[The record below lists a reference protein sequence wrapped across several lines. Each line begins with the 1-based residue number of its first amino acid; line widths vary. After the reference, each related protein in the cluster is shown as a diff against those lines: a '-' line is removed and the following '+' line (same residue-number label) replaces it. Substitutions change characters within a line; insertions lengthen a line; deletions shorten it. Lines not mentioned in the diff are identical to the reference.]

1 VRSTHIGHPQADLPQ
16 YFPAISTAEGARP
29 YSIAEFAT
37 ETASPSQAY
46 STSSEQDLELRQ
58 ARQRHHQTD
67 VSGMGRWDRATDTD
81 TEEEVPRNG
90 HVKLGVSSEHEYG
103 TIPGQQ
109 AGTDSF
115 DGNTEYRR

>member
-1 VRSTHIGHPQADLPQ
+1 MAYRQ
-16 YFPAISTAEGARP
+16 YFPAISTAEGGRP

-37 ETASPSQAY
+37 ETVSPSQAY
-46 STSSEQDLELRQ
+46 STSCEQDLELGQ
-58 ARQRHHQTD
+58 ARHRTD

-90 HVKLGVSSEHEYG
+90 PVKLGVSSEHEYG

>member
-1 VRSTHIGHPQADLPQ
+1 MAYRQ
-16 YFPAISTAEGARP
+16 YFPSISTAQGGRP

-37 ETASPSQAY
+37 ETAGPSQAY
-46 STSSEQDLELRQ
+46 TTSTSPDLELGQ
-58 ARQRHHQTD
+58 ARQRNRRTD
-67 VSGMGRWDRATDTD
+67 APGMGRWEGADTD

-90 HVKLGVSSEHEYG
+90 HVKLGASSEHEYG

-109 AGTDSF
+109 AGTQSF